1 MLEINNVSYAYSRKA
16 PKVLDGFSLSLAEG
30 GVYGLLGPN
39 GAGKS
44 TLLNIIAGALTPATG
59 SVKYDGVN
67 TRLRLPD
74 TMAEIF
80 IVPEEFN
87 LPAMTLLNYARRY
100 GALYPRFSLERML
113 DHLKTFEITGN
124 PRLDALSMGQKKKVF
139 MSFANLQPLG
149 RRHPEPPHIHRDKQ
163 PRHRQLSNPRNPLN
177 RRSISHPP
185 QHRQLR
191 NRDKPRAPLRPRPP
205 QARHPKLNVQRQKRQ
220 RAMKSPTFD
229 TTRFSK
235 YFTCYTAT
243 NSRRLWL
250 YAAIILIT
258 WLLVC
263 ILPPVMTLFS
273 SYSYDLPA
281 DPAWETEGTWAF
293 LLLMLFTGLSG
304 AMFYSSFNPRGAR
317 VQVLTAPA
325 SSFEKFLTWF
335 IIYFFGMIAVFYA
348 SAFIADLIR
357 VGVVKAFAAC
367 PSTARPISALE
378 IFGLAIDKPFD
389 QINAPDVLQW
399 IGFYGLALSNFAIF
413 ALGSI
418 VFYAKNAFIKTIGC
432 LVALN
437 AALSYIAFASFK
449 VFFGNSS
456 FEPRFDPE
464 VTITSNCT
472 LAAISIIV
480 FAFLLWLGYRRFKE
494 ADIVNRW

>member
-1 MLEINNVSYAYSRKA
+1 
-16 PKVLDGFSLSLAEG
+16 
-30 GVYGLLGPN
+30 
-39 GAGKS
+39 
-44 TLLNIIAGALTPATG
+44 
-59 SVKYDGVN
+59 
-67 TRLRLPD
+67 
-74 TMAEIF
+74 
-80 IVPEEFN
+80 
-87 LPAMTLLNYARRY
+87 
-100 GALYPRFSLERML
+100 
-113 DHLKTFEITGN
+113 
-124 PRLDALSMGQKKKVF
+124 
-139 MSFANLQPLG
+139 
-149 RRHPEPPHIHRDKQ
+149 
-163 PRHRQLSNPRNPLN
+163 
-177 RRSISHPP
+177 
-185 QHRQLR
+185 
-191 NRDKPRAPLRPRPP
+191 
-205 QARHPKLNVQRQKRQ
+205 
-220 RAMKSPTFD
+220 MKSPTFD

-273 SYSYDLPA
+273 SYSCDLPA

-325 SSFEKFLTWF
+325 SSFEIFLTWF

-367 PSTARPISALE
+367 PSTARPIPALE

>member
-1 MLEINNVSYAYSRKA
+1 
-16 PKVLDGFSLSLAEG
+16 
-30 GVYGLLGPN
+30 
-39 GAGKS
+39 
-44 TLLNIIAGALTPATG
+44 
-59 SVKYDGVN
+59 
-67 TRLRLPD
+67 
-74 TMAEIF
+74 
-80 IVPEEFN
+80 
-87 LPAMTLLNYARRY
+87 
-100 GALYPRFSLERML
+100 
-113 DHLKTFEITGN
+113 
-124 PRLDALSMGQKKKVF
+124 
-139 MSFANLQPLG
+139 
-149 RRHPEPPHIHRDKQ
+149 
-163 PRHRQLSNPRNPLN
+163 
-177 RRSISHPP
+177 
-185 QHRQLR
+185 
-191 NRDKPRAPLRPRPP
+191 
-205 QARHPKLNVQRQKRQ
+205 
-220 RAMKSPTFD
+220 MKSPTFD

-418 VFYAKNAFIKTIGC
+418 VFYAKNRLPRRPQRCPLLHRLRLIQGILRQL
-432 LVALN
+432 LVRTPLRSRSHHNVQLHPRRNLN
-437 AALSYIAFASFK
+437 NRLRLPLMARLPTLQRSRHRKPLVNLRPCSTTQTRQ
-449 VFFGNSS
+449 S
-456 FEPRFDPE
+456 
-464 VTITSNCT
+464 TS
-472 LAAISIIV
+472 
-480 FAFLLWLGYRRFKE
+480 R
-494 ADIVNRW
+494 

>member
-1 MLEINNVSYAYSRKA
+1 
-16 PKVLDGFSLSLAEG
+16 
-30 GVYGLLGPN
+30 
-39 GAGKS
+39 
-44 TLLNIIAGALTPATG
+44 
-59 SVKYDGVN
+59 
-67 TRLRLPD
+67 
-74 TMAEIF
+74 
-80 IVPEEFN
+80 
-87 LPAMTLLNYARRY
+87 
-100 GALYPRFSLERML
+100 
-113 DHLKTFEITGN
+113 
-124 PRLDALSMGQKKKVF
+124 
-139 MSFANLQPLG
+139 
-149 RRHPEPPHIHRDKQ
+149 
-163 PRHRQLSNPRNPLN
+163 
-177 RRSISHPP
+177 
-185 QHRQLR
+185 
-191 NRDKPRAPLRPRPP
+191 
-205 QARHPKLNVQRQKRQ
+205 
-220 RAMKSPTFD
+220 MKSPTFD

-449 VFFGNSS
+449 VFFELLVRTPLRSRSHHNVQLH
-456 FEPRFDPE
+456 PRRNLNNRLRLPLMARLPTLQRSRHRKPL
-464 VTITSNCT
+464 VNLRPCSTTQTRQSTS
-472 LAAISIIV
+472 
-480 FAFLLWLGYRRFKE
+480 R
-494 ADIVNRW
+494 